1 MSNKLDYTK
10 PLRPEQILKT
20 QEFQLLPSDIEEINK
35 RLEAEFLSQFST
47 AVVYEDL
54 LKCYYKVADSFKV
67 RNAIIREFTKAG
79 WDVEFSP
86 GAGAPAKFIFKIPT
100 KPEVL

>member
-1 MSNKLDYTK
+1 MSSKLDYTK
-10 PLRPEQILKT
+10 PLRPEQIVKT
-20 QEFQLLPSDIEEINK
+20 HEFQLLPSDIEEINK
-35 RLEAEFLSQFST
+35 RIETEFRTQFGA

-54 LKCYYKVADSFKV
+54 LKCYGKAKDSFQV
-67 RNAIIREFTKAG
+67 RGAIIREFGNAG

-100 KPEVL
+100 KPELL